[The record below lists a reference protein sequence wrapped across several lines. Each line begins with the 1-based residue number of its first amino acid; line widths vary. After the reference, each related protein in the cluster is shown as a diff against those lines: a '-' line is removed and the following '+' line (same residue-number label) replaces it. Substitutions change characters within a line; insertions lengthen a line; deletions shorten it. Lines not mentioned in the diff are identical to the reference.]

1 MAVTRTVAVKR
12 RGNAVNHIQRIATK
26 LGSGGTVRVG
36 FLEGRTYPAS
46 DSSEFIKKMNEQR
59 LEAAVAKASTRQLL
73 NGGKVTAPKPR
84 SARARRARMADLGIQ
99 TSLSVAQVAF
109 WQNFGTKRAKARP
122 FFSNTIDE
130 LKPTLGERLAKVAK
144 ATGFDTAKTLALMG
158 TGIKDKIVKSI
169 VDWPADN
176 ADFTVALKGFNKG
189 LIHHGIMQRSVDFE
203 VKT

>member
-1 MAVTRTVAVKR
+1 MAITRTVSVTRK
-12 RGNAVNHIQRIATK
+12 GNARNHIQRIATK

-46 DSSEFIKKMNEQR
+46 DSQKFLKTMNKINREAAKAAGKPIKKR
-59 LEAAVAKASTRQLL
+59 P
-73 NGGKVTAPKPR
+73 KVQAN
-84 SARARRARMADLGIQ
+84 RRARMGDFGVT

-109 WQNFGTKRAKARP
+109 WNNFGTKRARARP

-130 LKPTLGERLAKVAK
+130 LKPTLGETLATVAK
-144 ATGFDTAKTLALMG
+144 KTGFDTRRTLELMG

-176 ADFTVALKGFNKG
+176 ADLTVALKGFNKG
-189 LIHHGIMQRSVDFE
+189 LIHQGIMQRSVDFE
-203 VKT
+203 VKI